1 MIILQLK
8 FLLFLYVQIL
18 HILPPQL
25 LNQENGK
32 WQEFPL
38 VVFEEVNLNHI
49 EIYCILWQNDI
60 YLRQILANRLWHKYQ

>member
-1 MIILQLK
+1 
-8 FLLFLYVQIL
+8 VQIL

-32 WQEFPL
+32 WQGFPL